1 MDHEVLLPCFENSD
15 LNQSSSSVGADQH
28 GEVRLIGL
36 CDPSR
41 RVLDGMA
48 NIVIG
53 DAVLSGTWQDLH
65 TDNPSC
71 RCACSQPS
79 LRRYGETG
87 APSRHRPRV
96 SASSHGQ
103 RDRRQADPTRKP
115 GPSTTRM
122 ESSKASPA
130 RPSSGPNAA
139 LPLLKGLPMRSGTA
153 KDATVQ
159 LGIDGPETGEENLA
173 ALPVV
178 KQRPTGDV
186 YQIRNDHFI
195 IVRIMVGLSRGLRST
210 NRGDRSRRPRSSTR
224 QRI

>member
-65 TDNPSC
+65 TDNSSC

-103 RDRRQADPTRKP
+103 RDRRGRTQLESQGRVRPGWSHRRRRPQDRRAGRTLRFHCSKGCQCDPVPPKTPRFSWA
-115 GPSTTRM
+115 STGRR
-122 ESSKASPA
+122 PA
-130 RPSSGPNAA
+130 RRTS
-139 LPLLKGLPMRSGTA
+139 
-153 KDATVQ
+153 Q
-159 LGIDGPETGEENLA
+159 
-173 ALPVV
+173 
-178 KQRPTGDV
+178 
-186 YQIRNDHFI
+186 
-195 IVRIMVGLSRGLRST
+195 
-210 NRGDRSRRPRSSTR
+210 RSRWSSSDR
-224 QRI
+224 RAMSIK